1 MQRAGAGKEQ
11 EGHANLMTLWDILDI
26 ISIAFQF
33 KKVLNLLLFS
43 TFFFSMLIMKRA
55 YLCIEHLNR
64 LFYYCYIGVGEMCRR
79 L

>member
-43 TFFFSMLIMKRA
+43 TFFFDA
-55 YLCIEHLNR
+55 DN
-64 LFYYCYIGVGEMCRR
+64 EMCILVYRALKSIILLLLYR
-79 L
+79 CWRNV